1 VLNHEAVQSLGRRV
15 AGGSIQDKEGSEK
28 VKSRHSG
35 KSAMRTFSFLS
46 GLLSFSLWVGVLTFF
61 YAPAAAAQEGPEVLQ
76 EEEEPEL
83 TQEEIERYENA
94 RKAARNQRI
103 EKGIE
108 ENETGTD
115 PRSFALQWAPY
126 YRYTELDNGL
136 IQQDLVAFGV
146 VGFTPRLGMFY
157 ELPVAQHRD
166 FSNVPG
172 FPADADSKVIGMGDW
187 NLKFLFRPEALEMTY
202 GEKGEKSGSVLL
214 GTEFI
219 LPTATDDALA
229 GNAFVF
235 SPILG
240 VVFDMPLHGFV
251 ALLNLYQFDVF
262 KGSSAPDTSRYVGR
276 LFYMQPLTPPGK
288 WWGGLYLLPEIQPI
302 YDFEADDFSIWIGP
316 EFGKMFAPGRIG
328 YIKPGWGISN
338 SEPTDRKFTVEV
350 GFRWFF

>member
-1 VLNHEAVQSLGRRV
+1 MRR
-15 AGGSIQDKEGSEK
+15 
-28 VKSRHSG
+28 
-35 KSAMRTFSFLS
+35 FSFLS
-46 GLLSFSLWVGVLTFF
+46 GLLSFLLWVGVLTFF
-61 YAPAAAAQEGPEVLQ
+61 YAPAVLAHEGPEVPQ
-76 EEEEPEL
+76 QEEEPEV
-83 TQEEIERYENA
+83 TQEEIERHKRA
-94 RKAARNQRI
+94 GKAARNQRI
-103 EKGIE
+103 EKGVE

-157 ELPVAQHRD
+157 ELPVAQQRD
-166 FSNVPG
+166 FSDVPG
-172 FPADADSKVIGMGDW
+172 PPDGKVIGMGDW

-202 GEKGEKSGSVLL
+202 GEKGEKSGSVLI

-219 LPTATDDALA
+219 LPTATSDALA
-229 GNAFVF
+229 GNALVF

-251 ALLNLYQFDVF
+251 ALLNLYQFDVW

-288 WWGGLYLLPEIQPI
+288 WWGGFYLLPEIQPI
-302 YDFEADDFSIWIGP
+302 YDFEANDFSIWIGP

-328 YIKPGWGISN
+328 YIKPGWGIGN